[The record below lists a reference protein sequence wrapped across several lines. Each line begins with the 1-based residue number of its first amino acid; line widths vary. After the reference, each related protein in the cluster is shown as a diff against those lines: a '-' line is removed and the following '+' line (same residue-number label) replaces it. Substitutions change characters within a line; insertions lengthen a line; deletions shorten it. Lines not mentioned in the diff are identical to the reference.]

1 MGMASGGW
9 SEDDDSALSEINIT
23 PLVDVAMVLLIIF
36 MITAPMMVQGVD
48 VRLPETKP
56 MDRLPP
62 NAVYLTVTA
71 EGEVLLNDVTVSLD
85 DLEERLV
92 PFASVPGQAAYVRG
106 DKDVPHGTVV
116 RVMEAARIAG
126 LTNIAIITTPVPERN

>member
-1 MGMASGGW
+1 MGMSSGGW

-48 VRLPETKP
+48 VRLPETQP

-62 NAVYLTVTA
+62 NAVFLTVTSD
-71 EGEVLLNDVTVSLD
+71 GEVLLNDVTVSID

-92 PFASVPGQAAYVRG
+92 PFASVPGQAAYVRA
-106 DKDVPHGTVV
+106 DAEVRHGTVV
-116 RVMEAARIAG
+116 KVMEAARLAG
-126 LTNIAIITTPVPERN
+126 LTNIAIITKPLPERD

>member
-1 MGMASGGW
+1 MGMPSGGW
-9 SEDDDSALSEINIT
+9 SDDDDSALSEINIT

-71 EGEVLLNDVTVSLD
+71 EGEVLLNDVIVSIE

-92 PFASVPGQAAYVRG
+92 PFASVPGQAAYVRA
-106 DKDVPHGTVV
+106 DESVLHGTVV
-116 RVMEAARIAG
+116 KVMEAAHLAG
-126 LTNIAIITTPVPERN
+126 LTNIAMITRPLPERD

>member
-62 NAVYLTVTA
+62 NAVFLTITA
-71 EGEVLLNDVTVSLD
+71 DEEVLLNDVIVSMEN
-85 DLEERLV
+85 LEERLV
-92 PFASVPGQAAYVRG
+92 PFASVPDQAAYVRA
-106 DKDVPHGTVV
+106 DESVPHGTVV
-116 RVMEAARIAG
+116 KVMEAAYLAG
-126 LTNIAIITTPVPERN
+126 LTNIAMITRPLSERD

>member
-1 MGMASGGW
+1 MGMSSGGW

-48 VRLPETKP
+48 VRLPETRP

-62 NAVYLTVTA
+62 NAVYLTITS
-71 EGEVLLNDVTVSLD
+71 EGEVLLNDVTVSID
-85 DLEERLV
+85 DLEGRLV
-92 PFASVPGQAAYVRG
+92 PFANVPGQAAYVRA
-106 DKDVPHGTVV
+106 DADVRHGVV
-116 RVMEAARIAG
+116 VEVMEAARLAG
-126 LTNIAIITTPVPERN
+126 LTNIAIITRPLPERD

>member
-1 MGMASGGW
+1 MAMASGDW
-9 SEDDDSALSEINIT
+9 SQDDDSALSEINIT

-62 NAVYLTVTA
+62 NAVFLTVTA
-71 EGEVLLNDVTVSLD
+71 EGEVLLNDVIVSID

-92 PFASVPGQAAYVRG
+92 PFASVPNQAAYVRA
-106 DKDVPHGTVV
+106 DEKVPHGTVIK
-116 RVMEAARIAG
+116 VMEAAYLAG
-126 LTNIAIITTPVPERN
+126 LTNIAIITRPLSERN